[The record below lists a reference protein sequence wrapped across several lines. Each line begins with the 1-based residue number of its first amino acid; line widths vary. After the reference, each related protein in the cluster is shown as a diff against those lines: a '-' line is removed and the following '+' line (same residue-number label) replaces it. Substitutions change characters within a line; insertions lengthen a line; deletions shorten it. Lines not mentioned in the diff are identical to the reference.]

1 MSRVLLVEDDVQL
14 RRALRA
20 SFRSW
25 DFDVREAASGEE
37 ALTVG
42 ANEDLDLVVLDLG
55 LPGIDGLMT
64 LRHLRS
70 FTDVPVVV
78 LTVRDALSDKVAALE
93 SGADDY
99 MVKPFEPSELL
110 ARSRAHLRRAVPATR
125 RSVVVRAGHLV
136 IDLERR
142 QVTWAGTPV
151 SLTPTELR
159 LLEVLLANRGKLV
172 TREQLIEQVFQS
184 EYATDR
190 GRLRVFVQHLR
201 RKLHDDAAQ
210 PRLIFTEPGLGYR
223 WIAEQ
228 EERDAD
234 AD

>member
-1 MSRVLLVEDDVQL
+1 MSRVLLVEDDALL
-14 RRALRA
+14 RRTLRA
-20 SFRSW
+20 NFRSW
-25 DFDVREAASGEE
+25 DFEVAEAASGEE

-42 ANEDLDLVVLDLG
+42 ANEQLDLVILDLA

-99 MVKPFEPSELL
+99 IVKPFEPSELL
-110 ARSRAHLRRAVPATR
+110 ARSRAHLRRAGASAPRPA
-125 RSVVVRAGHLV
+125 VVHAGDLV
-136 IDLERR
+136 VDLARR
-142 QVTWAGTPV
+142 QVTWAGEPV

-172 TREQLIEQVFQS
+172 TREQLLEQVFAS
-184 EYATDR
+184 DHASDR

-201 RKLHDDAAQ
+201 RKLHDDAAR
-210 PRLIFTEPGLGYR
+210 PRLILTEPGLGYR
-223 WIAEQ
+223 WIAED
-228 EERDAD
+228 EERELEE
-234 AD
+234 